1 MENLTKLL
9 KLQHL
14 ENLRSKLKVS
24 VNKIIKFFQQYN
36 LILNYYFI
44 SIVFLLLVV
53 GFFINMIGNFIL
65 AHETYILKREFIN
78 NNKNYTKSIAEKLG
92 KYFENLDTIAIVDLI
107 TQIGKKDNVI
117 YAYVVDRSGE
127 VIAHTIKSE
136 MFKKY
141 KDKFINKKYLP
152 YFVKEINKIWYVER
166 EYRGRKIIKFSKPII
181 LHFVKD
187 EVIEE
192 LQTIQ
197 KESSINYKQ
206 SKNVKNNEVEKN
218 FYIAGAFH
226 IAFSLDKLNLI
237 KKFSKKRVKIY
248 YIFSY
253 MFIILI
259 GFLVGKF
266 LETTIRKVNTNLL
279 GILNDED
286 VNMLEVE
293 NRIDSFKRLFIT
305 VNSLT
310 DKYKKQYETYIAE
323 IDKINKVNDAT
334 IMGLISNIDKGVIIV
349 SNLLKVEYVNDIA
362 LNVLKKEKKAVIGE
376 NVSEVLEKYY
386 NVFDEL
392 NKILTSKE
400 LKGNLKIV
408 ESGGANFYIIPIV
421 LNNEMEKIII
431 FIDSGRI
438 KKTEPKK
445 QAERSKLRK
454 KAEKDKQQQEEI
466 SKESVI
472 TSRLRRI

>member
-1 MENLTKLL
+1 
-9 KLQHL
+9 
-14 ENLRSKLKVS
+14 
-24 VNKIIKFFQQYN
+24 
-36 LILNYYFI
+36 
-44 SIVFLLLVV
+44 
-53 GFFINMIGNFIL
+53 
-65 AHETYILKREFIN
+65 
-78 NNKNYTKSIAEKLG
+78 
-92 KYFENLDTIAIVDLI
+92 
-107 TQIGKKDNVI
+107 
-117 YAYVVDRSGE
+117 
-127 VIAHTIKSE
+127 
-136 MFKKY
+136 
-141 KDKFINKKYLP
+141 
-152 YFVKEINKIWYVER
+152 
-166 EYRGRKIIKFSKPII
+166 
-181 LHFVKD
+181 
-187 EVIEE
+187 
-192 LQTIQ
+192 
-197 KESSINYKQ
+197 
-206 SKNVKNNEVEKN
+206 
-218 FYIAGAFH
+218 
-226 IAFSLDKLNLI
+226 
-237 KKFSKKRVKIY
+237 
-248 YIFSY
+248 
-253 MFIILI
+253 
-259 GFLVGKF
+259 
-266 LETTIRKVNTNLL
+266 
-279 GILNDED
+279 
-286 VNMLEVE
+286 MLEVE

-310 DKYKKQYETYIAE
+310 DKYKKQNETYIAE

>member
-248 YIFSY
+248 
-253 MFIILI
+253 
-259 GFLVGKF
+259 
-266 LETTIRKVNTNLL
+266 
-279 GILNDED
+279 
-286 VNMLEVE
+286 
-293 NRIDSFKRLFIT
+293 
-305 VNSLT
+305 
-310 DKYKKQYETYIAE
+310 
-323 IDKINKVNDAT
+323 
-334 IMGLISNIDKGVIIV
+334 
-349 SNLLKVEYVNDIA
+349 
-362 LNVLKKEKKAVIGE
+362 
-376 NVSEVLEKYY
+376 
-386 NVFDEL
+386 
-392 NKILTSKE
+392 
-400 LKGNLKIV
+400 
-408 ESGGANFYIIPIV
+408 
-421 LNNEMEKIII
+421 
-431 FIDSGRI
+431 
-438 KKTEPKK
+438 
-445 QAERSKLRK
+445 
-454 KAEKDKQQQEEI
+454 
-466 SKESVI
+466 
-472 TSRLRRI
+472 